1 MRIVVY
7 VHIHS
12 VVIAPIYWAHY
23 WNVGGGGGG
32 GGGGG
37 NCQHTISLNKSNGSE
52 LLNMDVLSL
61 SDQQPAVR
69 VCLYT
74 VILSKYIR
82 YRNSVILGKL

>member
-1 MRIVVY
+1 MKQQQYTFCRY
-7 VHIHS
+7 S
-12 VVIAPIYWAHY
+12 SYLLGPLLECWE
-23 WNVGGGGGG
+23 G

-74 VILSKYIR
+74 IILSKYIR
-82 YRNSVILGKL
+82 YRTLVILGKL